1 MNGPSP
7 QEVRGLYPLQAPQS
21 LGPRSERRDSPKCL
35 DLKTN
40 RAYLTEKLRTSGNKE
55 FLPLQQNH
63 SPQDPAQRATVS
75 KELRPYVKEIHLLT
89 LQHLSK
95 GQKSAGTL
103 QEWDAGSCHFY
114 RLPLPSWR
122 WQAPCC
128 TFILTC

>member
-7 QEVRGLYPLQAPQS
+7 QDVRGLYPLQAPQS
-21 LGPRSERRDSPKCL
+21 LGPRSERRESPKCL

-40 RAYLTEKLRTSGNKE
+40 RAYLMEKLRTSGNKD
-55 FLPLQQNH
+55 FIPLQQNH

-95 GQKSAGTL
+95 GQSLLGLCRDGMLAAAIFTGSLYPAG
-103 QEWDAGSCHFY
+103 AGRHHVA
-114 RLPLPSWR
+114 LP
-122 WQAPCC
+122 
-128 TFILTC
+128 F

>member
-103 QEWDAGSCHFY
+103 SRTVTLLIFTGFLYFAGDSGQHWWN
-114 RLPLPSWR
+114 L
-122 WQAPCC
+122 
-128 TFILTC
+128 TLTC